1 MLKLSVNASKNY
13 DITITNGI
21 KGFERVVANN
31 TVGNKIALIIDSTVY
46 EKYGNE
52 LDNCFNGFNVYKCVI
67 LSGEQNKNFENYYKL
82 INYLADNNF
91 NRRDAVITFGGGVVG
106 DLGAFVASTYMRGI
120 NLIAVPTTLLS
131 MVDSSVGGKTA
142 IDLPAGKNLC
152 GTFYQPDA
160 VFINLDFLNSLP
172 NREVLSGMGEVIKYA
187 FIDKIITPSLLQN
200 GVTEELIY
208 NCLKIKAGVVE
219 RDEKEL
225 NYRMVLNLGHTVGHA
240 IETLSNY
247 TLSHG
252 ECVAKGI
259 NYAIKVSQKLYGFSE
274 EKKQELLNL
283 LNLSGVDLTC
293 NYLPSELIK
302 QIKMDKKATDN
313 YINFVT
319 IKDIGEVEIQRI
331 SYSDLESYL

>member
-1 MLKLSVNASKNY
+1 MLKLTVNASKIY
-13 DITITNGI
+13 DITIDSGLN
-21 KGFERVVANN
+21 GFERVVANN
-31 TVGNKIALIIDSTVY
+31 TVGNKIALIIDSNVY
-46 EKYGNE
+46 EKYGDV
-52 LDNCFNGFNVYKCVI
+52 LDNCFNGFNVYKYVI

-91 NRRDAVITFGGGVVG
+91 NRRDTVITFGGGVVG

-152 GTFYQPDA
+152 GTFYQPNA
-160 VFINLDFLNSLP
+160 VFINTNFLNSLP
-172 NREVLSGMGEVIKYA
+172 NRELLSGMGEVIKYA
-187 FIDKIITPSLLQN
+187 FIDKLLSKSLLEK

-219 RDEKEL
+219 RDEKESK
-225 NYRMVLNLGHTVGHA
+225 YRMVLNLGHTVGHA

-247 TLSHG
+247 ALSHG

-259 NYAIKVSQKLYGFSE
+259 NYAINVSQKIYGFS
-274 EKKQELLNL
+274 
-283 LNLSGVDLTC
+283 D
-293 NYLPSELIK
+293 
-302 QIKMDKKATDN
+302 DKKREMLKKRRQILFC
-313 YINFVT
+313 Y
-319 IKDIGEVEIQRI
+319 Q
-331 SYSDLESYL
+331 